1 VLRETVAAIADTG
14 CDELILVPTTDDVT
28 EIDRLLAVLA

>member
-1 VLRETVAAIADTG
+1 VAIGETD

-28 EIDRLLAVLA
+28 EIDRLLTALS